1 MKNDELL
8 KNYAGISTRIRRIFA
23 YHYDQIQREVQ
34 TEISTLTPEL
44 QAQFMDLIIEY
55 MEESIN
61 WPDPDD
67 QETFE
72 KQLLMKTLKN
82 IQDLKK
88 LLLPY
93 TIYTYDYA
101 GGLITTDYIEIY
113 EIEIEDEPFD
123 EFLFLGNIIIY
134 ASEYDLFENLREN
147 LIRMD
152 LTKGADDQYYD
163 YSPSQVEAILFG
175 ILQLTPEHQ
184 DIIVID
190 LKKHL
195 KSFIQDKDQ
204 AEEMI
209 TQYTCYYN
217 AIKRWESNHEETEI
231 LHQLEIS
238 NLLEQ
243 LKNN

>member
-1 MKNDELL
+1 MKNNELL
-8 KNYAGISTRIRRIFA
+8 KKYAGISTRIRRIFA

-34 TEISTLTPEL
+34 TEISTLNPEL
-44 QAQFMDLIIEY
+44 QGQFMDLIVEY

-67 QETFE
+67 QKAFE
-72 KQLLMKTLKN
+72 
-82 IQDLKK
+82 
-88 LLLPY
+88 
-93 TIYTYDYA
+93 
-101 GGLITTDYIEIY
+101 
-113 EIEIEDEPFD
+113 
-123 EFLFLGNIIIY
+123 
-134 ASEYDLFENLREN
+134 
-147 LIRMD
+147 
-152 LTKGADDQYYD
+152 
-163 YSPSQVEAILFG
+163 
-175 ILQLTPEHQ
+175 
-184 DIIVID
+184 
-190 LKKHL
+190 KHL

-217 AIKRWESNHEETEI
+217 ALKRWESNHKETEI

>member
-1 MKNDELL
+1 MEPIITVNEYPIGWEWLDKVPLEDFNWLIE
-8 KNYAGISTRIRRIFA
+8 IFSTM
-23 YHYDQIQREVQ
+23 
-34 TEISTLTPEL
+34 T
-44 QAQFMDLIIEY
+44 
-55 MEESIN
+55 
-61 WPDPDD
+61 DD
-67 QETFE
+67 T
-72 KQLLMKTLKN
+72 
-82 IQDLKK
+82 D
-88 LLLPY
+88 
-93 TIYTYDYA
+93 TYDFA
-101 GGLITTDYIEIY
+101 DGLLINDTTEYLEIY

-123 EFLFLGNIIIY
+123 EFLGYIITY
-134 ASEYDLFENLREN
+134 ASEKDLFENLREN
-147 LIRMD
+147 LILMD

-195 KSFIQDKDQ
+195 KSFIQDKNQ

-217 AIKRWESNHEETEI
+217 AIKRWESNHKETEI